1 MSSSSEEE
9 LEELLRH
16 GFIWQPRN
24 FEERRSLD
32 TENPREF
39 REKFRLSVD
48 AFAHLLELIKLR
60 LENTLA

>member
-1 MSSSSEEE
+1 MSSSGKEE

-16 GFIWQPRN
+16 GFIRRPRN
-24 FEERRSLD
+24 FEERQFFD
-32 TENPREF
+32 TETPREF

-48 AFAHLLELIKLR
+48 AFAHLLELINLG